1 MEECQNRIIAELRNE
16 VDIADEKVRTA
27 RIEANRTATM
37 YENEIRSEMFK
48 NNRLLLKRERES
60 FGMTI
65 NKVTPR
71 ENPCTQREKSYTSF
85 LFNMRGCNQLRRRSS
100 EYFHFHWWW

>member
-1 MEECQNRIIAELRNE
+1 
-16 VDIADEKVRTA
+16 
-27 RIEANRTATM
+27 M

>member
-65 NKVTPR
+65 KSLQERILAHEERNLTP
-71 ENPCTQREKSYTSF
+71 PSYSIADEG
-85 LFNMRGCNQLRRRSS
+85 L
-100 EYFHFHWWW
+100 

>member
-1 MEECQNRIIAELRNE
+1 MEECQNRIIAELRND

-37 YENEIRSEMFK
+37 YENEMRSEMFK

-65 NKVTPR
+65 NKSLQERILAHEERNLTP
-71 ENPCTQREKSYTSF
+71 PSYSIADEG
-85 LFNMRGCNQLRRRSS
+85 L
-100 EYFHFHWWW
+100 